1 MKIARAACSLAST
14 VFVVTASVG
23 IVYSIA
29 RTKESFDKMILTCN
43 SLKNRISEMRGSM
56 NSLSDQLKECRAQ
69 MFTTKSDCDKNEDSK
84 PKYTV
89 REHKGLVGV
98 FDDKGTLI
106 REVDTAVSAL
116 SAADRQNL
124 LIGIRVKDEDELERV
139 LSSIK

>member
-29 RTKESFDKMILTCN
+29 RTKESFDKMALTCN
-43 SLKNRISEMRGSM
+43 SLKNRISEMRSSM

-69 MFTTKSDCDKNEDSK
+69 MSSMNSEREKEEDK

-98 FDDKGTLI
+98 FDDKNALI

-124 LIGIRVKDEDELERV
+124 LIGIRANGEDELERV
-139 LSSIK
+139 LSSLK